1 MRLRF
6 LTITLSRFFDV
17 RSGEVARVVVMA
29 AFLFFL
35 LAANNVIKVVRD
47 SLFLSRFP
55 ITQLPYVYLL
65 AALLAGVVIGVYSR
79 YTAKLAL
86 SRLIFGSLAFI
97 ICNVILFWLA
107 ITLYDAAWVL
117 YAYYMWSAIS
127 GLILVAQF
135 WMLANGM
142 FNPRDGKRLFG
153 VITAGGTLGAMVGG
167 FAANWAVTF
176 LFGTRQLLWLVIA
189 LLAGAFVVAGL
200 ALKERDRL
208 IAANRRENDAVQET
222 VPEYT
227 PGILREILGTGYLRT
242 IAGLIFVSVVVSTLI
257 DYQFKATAKIAYP
270 SADTLAV
277 FFGSYYA
284 WLSAV
289 TMFGQLWLT
298 GKVMMGLGLGPSL
311 LFLPATLLA
320 GLLSLLAW
328 PGLMAATAT
337 RLAEASLRTS
347 INQSGVQILYL
358 PIPDAIKHKVKV
370 FLDVTVE
377 RLADGMAAVLILSLT
392 LALAE
397 NSATFLVY
405 ASIAL
410 VAIWFVLVF
419 RAHAGYVDALRR
431 SLTYRGVPLEMAR
444 IDFADKGTMDAVLA
458 TLDRQDEPYI
468 LFALDLA
475 EKLEPRSVVAHLPRK
490 LLRHPSAE
498 VRRRAL
504 TLVAASLEPNALAAV
519 FEMLTSE
526 SSQVRSEAIQ
536 TLAAVLKI
544 GTAPFVRPLLQ
555 SPQAQT
561 RRAAIQ
567 LLLHSGDEAARQEAL
582 AALHAMLAARGS
594 EGEKMRVEAA
604 RLMGESVEPE
614 FSSSLSQ
621 LITTDESSAV
631 VREALASAARGKY
644 AGVVAEAIA
653 QLGNRASRTAA
664 REALAQYGEMAVKAL
679 RTMLFDDRTARDI
692 RLNIPRTLSKIHS
705 QSAMN
710 AILGGLL
717 EEDRSLRFQSILALE
732 EMARHFPD
740 LKVDRE
746 IIESAIVSDVMLYA
760 QRFAFF
766 FVLFTDAEQSSV
778 ENPSLLRQALLESME
793 RVRERTIW
801 LLSLIYPSKDI
812 RGIWAALNSG
822 DSAKQA
828 YAVELLDNLLTGKLK
843 RYIFPFYGDILEP
856 ERFRLS
862 LEFLGWTS
870 LDATTALRMLFEQE
884 DMWLTAAT
892 VWEIGIRGLTGLRD
906 EIAKLLNSRNN
917 VLRETADLVIQ
928 RIQI

>member
-6 LTITLSRFFDV
+6 LTITFSRFFDV

-65 AALLAGVVIGVYSR
+65 AALLAAVVIGFYSR

-86 SRLIFGSLAFI
+86 SRLIFGSLAFVVANI
-97 ICNVILFWLA
+97 ILFWLA
-107 ITLYDAAWVL
+107 IAIYDAAWLL
-117 YAYYMWSAIS
+117 YAYYMWSAIA

-142 FNPRDGKRLFG
+142 FNPRDSKRLFG
-153 VITAGGTLGAMVGG
+153 MITAGGTLGAMAGG
-167 FAANWAVTF
+167 LAANMAVTF
-176 LFGTRQLLWLVIA
+176 LGTRQLLWLIVA
-189 LLAGAFVVAGL
+189 LLVAAFAIARL
-200 ALKERDRL
+200 ALRERDRL
-208 IAANRRENDAVQET
+208 IAVNRRENGVEQVTAPYGSQ
-222 VPEYT
+222 
-227 PGILREILGTGYLRT
+227 GILEEIIGTGYLRI

-257 DYQFKATAKIAYP
+257 DFQFKSSAKLAYP
-270 SADTLAV
+270 SEDALAV

-289 TMFGQLWLT
+289 TMLGQLWLT
-298 GKVMMGLGLGPSL
+298 GKILTGLGLGPSL
-311 LFLPATLLA
+311 LILPATLLA
-320 GLLSLLAW
+320 GFLSILAW

-377 RLADGMAAVLILSLT
+377 RLADGMAAVIILLLT
-392 LALAE
+392 VAL
-397 NSATFLVY
+397 SGSSTVVLSY

-410 VAIWFVLVF
+410 VAIWIVLVF
-419 RAHAGYVDALRR
+419 RARAGYVDALRR
-431 SLTYRGVPLEMAR
+431 SLAYREVSLETAM

-458 TLDRQDEPYI
+458 TLDRQDEPSI
-468 LFALDLA
+468 LFTLDLA
-475 EKLEPRSVVAHLPRK
+475 EKFEPRSVVAHLPRD

-526 SSQVRSEAIQ
+526 SAQVRSEAIQ
-536 TLAAVLKI
+536 TLAGVLKI
-544 GTAPFVRPLLQ
+544 GAAPFVRPLLQ

-567 LLLHSGDEAARQEAL
+567 LLLHSGDDAARQEAL
-582 AALHAMLAARGS
+582 AALRAMLAAHGS
-594 EGEKMRVEAA
+594 DGEKMRVEAA
-604 RLMGESVEPE
+604 RLMGELVEPE
-614 FSSSLSQ
+614 FSSELRR
-621 LITTDESSAV
+621 LINTDESPAV
-631 VREALASAARGKY
+631 VREALASAAKGKY
-644 AGVVAEAIA
+644 SGLIAEAIA
-653 QLGNRASRTAA
+653 QLGKYATRAAA
-664 REALAQYGEMAVKAL
+664 REALAHYGEMTVKAL
-679 RTMLFDDRTARDI
+679 RTMLFDDRTSRDI
-692 RLNIPRTLSKIHS
+692 RFNIPRTLSKIHS

-717 EEDRSLRFQSILALE
+717 EENRSLRFQSIFALE

-766 FVLFTDAEQSSV
+766 FVLFTDADESSV
-778 ENPSLLRQALLESME
+778 EAPSLLRQALLESME

-828 YAVELLDNLLTGKLK
+828 YAVELLDNLLTGELK
-843 RYIFPFYGDILEP
+843 RYIFPFYGDTLEP

-862 LEFLGWTS
+862 LEFLGWAS
-870 LDATTALRMLFEQE
+870 LDTTTALRMLFEQE

-892 VWEIGIRGLTGLRD
+892 VWEIGIRELTGFHD
-906 EIAKLLNSRNN
+906 QIGKLLNSKND
-917 VLRETADLVIQ
+917 VLRETAELVVHRLQ
-928 RIQI
+928 S